1 MSVFQKN
8 DEQFVIR
15 SDDYKIIAYV
25 AIAFFVLGFIVQ
37 VFSLRVFYKF
47 YKTKLHDT

>member
-1 MSVFQKN
+1 MPDFQKN

-15 SDDYKIIAYV
+15 SSDYKIFAYV
-25 AIAFFVLGFIVQ
+25 AIAFFVLDFIVQ

-47 YKTKLHDT
+47 YETK